1 MKTERIYCQL
11 IYKNRSAKTI
21 FQAERK
27 NETKWNLRLIGR
39 HKKDVKQ

>member
-1 MKTERIYCQL
+1 MKTERTCCQL
-11 IYKNRSAKTI
+11 IYKNRNAKTI

-39 HKKDVKQ
+39 HEKYVS